1 MAMDG
6 RTLRLR
12 QIKFKLENDRPV
24 LTMERMRKLPA
35 MLLGLTLVLSG
46 CESSSDAYVPGRIPK
61 ERAIAIAME
70 ANRQYPYPL
79 SKYSAVWRPNSGYWS
94 VEFRDED
101 DEFGKFYLV
110 DAKGRIVGR
119 GRMIHGEYQ

>member
-1 MAMDG
+1 MRAE
-6 RTLRLR
+6 
-12 QIKFKLENDRPV
+12 KFKLENEPPV
-24 LTMERMRKLPA
+24 LTITRMRKLPA
-35 MLLGLTLVLSG
+35 LLLGLALAFSG

-70 ANRQYPYPL
+70 VNRQYPYPL
-79 SKYSAVWRPNSGYWS
+79 SKYSAVWRPTGGYWS

-110 DAKGRIVGR
+110 DAKGQIVGR
-119 GRMIHGEYQ
+119 GRIIHGEYR